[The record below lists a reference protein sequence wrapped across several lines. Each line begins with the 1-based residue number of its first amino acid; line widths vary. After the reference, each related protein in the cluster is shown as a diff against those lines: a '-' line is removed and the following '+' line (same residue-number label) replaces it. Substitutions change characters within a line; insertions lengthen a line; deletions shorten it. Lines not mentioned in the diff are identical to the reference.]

1 MPSRLEEGKPLSFI
15 SLLSILRCNMASF
28 NKEGT
33 ISPDAEKFSVHD
45 FDTPQG
51 LPVKRNV
58 PWYGYV
64 WDAFGKEKDER
75 NFILKLD
82 STLLIFSVLYVH
94 LSCP

>member
-1 MPSRLEEGKPLSFI
+1 
-15 SLLSILRCNMASF
+15 MASS

-33 ISPDAEKFSVHD
+33 ISPDAEKYSVHD
-45 FDTPQG
+45 FDAPQD
-51 LPVKRNV
+51 LPVKRKI

-82 STLLIFSVLYVH
+82 STLLIFSVLCVFSSRSWPVCT
-94 LSCP
+94 LLTLFVA

>member
-1 MPSRLEEGKPLSFI
+1 MSSRLEEGKPLSFI
-15 SLLSILRCNMASF
+15 SLPSIPRSNMASS

-33 ISPDAEKFSVHD
+33 ISPDAEKFSV
-45 FDTPQG
+45 DTPQN
-51 LPVKRNV
+51 LPVKRNI

-82 STLLIFSVLYVH
+82 STLLIFSVLYV
-94 LSCP
+94 LSSRS